1 MSDHDHGHGHG
12 HPHGAPHGHGPMI
25 PPPADLKNIRNV
37 LLVGSGKGGVGKST
51 VAFNLALSLVADG
64 LKVGLLDGDLYGP
77 SVPILAGIQGE
88 RLGMNEAQKIVPV
101 EKHGLKMISLG
112 LLMKD
117 TDAIVWRGPLLHK
130 TMRQFFL
137 DVEWGDLDVLV
148 VDLPPGTGDIQLSIM
163 QLVKVSGALVV
174 TTPQELAFADVLR
187 AVKMFEKLQIPVLGL
202 VENMAS
208 FTAPDTGATYWPFGK
223 GRIAEHCATH
233 AVPHLGQ
240 IPIVPAIAAASD
252 AGQPIVDDQAHGG
265 VRQHYRALA
274 AALRTSLA

>member
-1 MSDHDHGHGHG
+1 MSDHDHDHDHGHHHG
-12 HPHGAPHGHGPMI
+12 HDHHHGHGPMM
-25 PPPADLKNIRNV
+25 PPPAELKNVGKI

-51 VAFNLALSLVADG
+51 VAFNLALSLVAEG

-88 RLGMNEAQKIVPV
+88 RLAMNEAQKILPV

-112 LLMKD
+112 LLLRD

-148 VDLPPGTGDIQLSIM
+148 VDLPPGTGDIQLSIS
-163 QLVKVSGALVV
+163 QLVKISGAVVV

-187 AVKMFEKLQIPVLGL
+187 AVKMFEKLSIPVLGL
-202 VENMAS
+202 VENMAF
-208 FTAPDTGATYWPFGK
+208 FTADDTGRTYWPFGK

-233 AVPHLGQ
+233 GVPHLGQ

-252 AGQPIVDDQAHGG
+252 AGTPLASDDVAG
-265 VRQHYRALA
+265 RHYRTLA
-274 AALRTSLA
+274 AALHLK